1 MEGGVEVGRTLVSH
15 GYHNKMPETECLKI
29 IEICPFIVLEAE
41 V

>member
-1 MEGGVEVGRTLVSH
+1 MEVGRTLVSH